1 MSRTNTLVIT
11 RGVESSIT
19 LPVDVNAEA
28 TQEEE
33 QACNYDGG
41 TMVFSHPMSL
51 RETDKHFQVGRISL
65 HGYVMMIDK
74 INAPPKCGLEVQ
86 GKRYAIELRSYGDDN
101 DAQKS
106 EAISRFAAP
115 STDFFLSP
123 YGSGLTEGVSLVANE
138 TGKVMVAANSNRASV
153 YDGRPAS
160 FSVTMIATNY
170 VRNVLPMLSAAGA
183 KSVHVITEEGTQYC
197 DSLPAMVPGYGMVLQ
212 GESSMGKSP
221 KMDDFFPIATNMSKP
236 ENDPDVVVTC
246 VYGDTCKEWVFAMRK
261 ANWSPRAQVLTVCV
275 GSDAFKEAVGTD
287 AEHMIGTTPWDKG
300 LPAKDG
306 ITGWSAQEFYDGFQ
320 QFAGETAAYQ
330 AAMAAGSVSVLT
342 QAIEQADSFETTDV
356 AQILA
361 SGSFTTLYG
370 EVQFNEI
377 GINSEVHLL
386 VQLDEEFQPR
396 IVFPVQPEYTLVYPM
411 PTWAQRDCLN
421 LSPCGSTISSTG
433 ALSTPY
439 AGTCD
444 ADGTCGCKDEQVSV
458 GIGQSAACHSV
469 PEVDMNYIP
478 NSLLIMGYLFF
489 GISALTSI
497 FFFCWTT
504 HFRGSSIIK
513 KSQPIFLHLV
523 NLGCLVI
530 ALAIIPSGIQG
541 GYDTILDPVFG
552 TSTEV
557 SANLHNVDAA
567 CMATPWLFGV
577 GFSLTFSALFAKVW
591 RIRKI
596 FVNARNFQRVEV
608 QPKDVMKI
616 MVGVLGAEIIVLLV
630 WQLVDPL
637 VWVRTVTLKSD
648 LGYAVESVG
657 TCQNGNVIPYV
668 TVIGVFNL
676 GILMYSLWLCYVTR
690 TLPSDF
696 NESKWITASVISIFQ
711 LMILG
716 IPVMVIVRDNPSA
729 NYCVRVCVFFLMSM
743 STMLFIYAPKF
754 VKMHI
759 VKESEA
765 NPPRPQT
772 ELERIR
778 SRVSASG
785 PGSTHIPSGP
795 TRSSAP
801 IVTIK
806 EEMPID
812 EENPTEK
819 EPPEQ
824 YDNSGSS
831 TEKAN

>member
-33 QACNYDGG
+33 QSCIYDGG
-41 TMVFSHPMSL
+41 TLVFSHPLSL
-51 RETDKHFQVGRISL
+51 RETDKHFKVGRISL

-101 DAQKS
+101 DARKS
-106 EAISRFAAP
+106 EAISRFVAP
-115 STDFFLSP
+115 NTDFFLSP

-170 VRNVLPMLSAAGA
+170 VRNVIPMLSAAGA

-197 DSLPAMVPGYGMVLQ
+197 DSLPAMVPGYGMILQ

-221 KMDDFFPIATNMSKP
+221 KVDDFFPIAKNMSKP

-275 GSDAFKEAVGTD
+275 GSDAFNEAVGTD

-300 LPAKDG
+300 LPAK
-306 ITGWSAQEFYDGFQ
+306 E
-320 QFAGETAAYQ
+320 QFSGETAAYQ

-342 QAIEQADSFETTDV
+342 QAIEQANSFKTTNV
-356 AQILA
+356 AYILA
-361 SGSFTTLYG
+361 NSSFTTLYG

-396 IVFPVQPEYTLVYPM
+396 IVYPVQPEYALVYPM

-421 LSPCGSTISSTG
+421 LSPCGSTVSSTA

-444 ADGTCGCKDEQVSV
+444 ADGTCGCKGGQVSV

-504 HFRGSSIIK
+504 YFRGRSIIK

-541 GYDTILDPVFG
+541 GYDPVFG

-557 SANLHNVDAA
+557 SNNLHNVDAA
-567 CMATPWLFGV
+567 CMATPWLFGL

-596 FVNARNFQRVEV
+596 FTNAQSFLRVQV
-608 QPKDVMKI
+608 KPMDVMKV
-616 MVGVLGAEIIVLLV
+616 MVGVLGVEIIVLLV

-657 TCQNGNVIPYV
+657 TCQNGNASPYV
-668 TVIGVFNL
+668 TVLGVFNL
-676 GILMYSLWLCYVTR
+676 GILMYSLWLCYATR
-690 TLPSDF
+690 TLPSEF

-743 STMLFIYAPKF
+743 STMFFIYAPKF
-754 VKMHI
+754 AKMHI
-759 VKESEA
+759 VRESEENA
-765 NPPRPQT
+765 PRRQT
-772 ELERIR
+772 EIERIR
-778 SRVSASG
+778 LRVS
-785 PGSTHIPSGP
+785 STAPVVTI
-795 TRSSAP
+795 RSS
-801 IVTIK
+801 IQ
-806 EEMPID
+806 EEM
-812 EENPTEK
+812 PTEK
-819 EPPEQ
+819 EPTDESPS
-824 YDNSGSS
+824 NSGDF
-831 TEKAN
+831 TEQA